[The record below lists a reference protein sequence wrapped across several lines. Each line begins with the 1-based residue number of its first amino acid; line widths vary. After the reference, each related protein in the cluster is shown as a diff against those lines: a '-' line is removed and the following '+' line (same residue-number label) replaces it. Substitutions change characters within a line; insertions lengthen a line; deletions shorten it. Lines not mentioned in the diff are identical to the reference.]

1 MRGGQPSGAQARC
14 NWARRGV
21 YRFAVAGTGETGK
34 GAGDGGGVGEQPR
47 KAPKTGASER
57 IGAERITAYHEYT
70 RTKGVNWPLYV
81 IARMILVPA
90 FLIWF
95 RLERLGREHA
105 RVEGGLIVASNH
117 RSFLDPFVLGTMLP
131 WKRPMHY
138 VAKVEL
144 FETAWQGWILS
155 RLGAYPV
162 RRGEADAE
170 TLETSRRIL
179 ERGGALCIFPEGTRI
194 RRGSLAVP
202 HRGVG
207 RLALESGAA
216 VLPVAVVGSE
226 RVRSGWKIRPRK
238 VRLRAGRPMT
248 FPRTENPSPSLAATV
263 TSRLWPNIELQWEWL
278 GGLPPMRKAA
288 VIGAGSWGTAV
299 AVLLARG
306 GVEVQLGCRTA
317 EQAERV
323 ARERESSYLPGIGLA
338 DSIAVKRAADI
349 EVAGLDLVCLA
360 VPSAALPAAVGALSD
375 RVGSRTAVLLLSK
388 GLVPPLGTLPSE
400 YVDER
405 IRARAIAALG
415 GPAHAGEAAS
425 GTAAL
430 ALATRDEDLRA
441 QLGDVFVRAG
451 LICERS
457 ADVIGVEMA
466 GAAKNAASLA
476 AAAAAPHGLNA
487 AGIAAAEIWRE
498 CLAYATMR
506 GGSPETF
513 AGLAGV
519 GDLTATILAPGSR
532 NRRAG
537 ELLGSGVPAEQIPER
552 IGQASEG
559 LDSVPLIAAAVERA
573 GVEAGGLSGLA
584 ALIEGEM
591 TAVEWV
597 EGLRRAERV
606 RTAA

>member
-1 MRGGQPSGAQARC
+1 M
-14 NWARRGV
+14 

-144 FETAWQGWILS
+144 FETAWQGWLLS

-226 RVRSGWKIRPRK
+226 RVRNGWRIRPRK

-263 TSRLWPNIELQWEWL
+263 TSRIWPNIELQWEWL

-498 CLAYATMR
+498 CLAYATIR

-584 ALIEGEM
+584 ALIGGEM